1 MGFHGRL
8 SSKETGAN
16 SRLCSFC
23 SENGCYCD
31 IAEAPFE
38 ERNRLIAIKDQVKEV
53 ENKFMFLQIC
63 MIFYLGFY
71 TCGNMHTQRM
81 SSWQQMDRQ
90 AAFNSLE
97 ESRLNLVAKVTE
109 YKGRRELDV
118 VTELNACF
126 GSENNVPFN
135 WDFGGRLIK
144 KNEPA
149 GGFHS
154 RSFLTNCIRKLLVSW
169 KWQKVYGIA
178 VKLAMVS
185 VSISSVIAAY
195 STRQLLCTS
204 SRKMIPFLSFKD
216 AGKSSSLLTFSKN
229 PLDVFFGRG

>member
-23 SENGCYCD
+23 SENGCYCY

-53 ENKFMFLQIC
+53 ENKFMFLQ
-63 MIFYLGFY
+63 
-71 TCGNMHTQRM
+71 RM
-81 SSWQQMDRQ
+81 SSWQRMDRQ

-204 SRKMIPFLSFKD
+204 SRKMIPFLSFKE

>member
-38 ERNRLIAIKDQVKEV
+38 ERNRLIAIKDQVKKV
-53 ENKFMFLQIC
+53 ENKFMFL
-63 MIFYLGFY
+63 
-71 TCGNMHTQRM
+71 QRM

-97 ESRLNLVAKVTE
+97 ESRLNLVAKVIE
-109 YKGRRELDV
+109 YKGRKELDV

-135 WDFGGRLIK
+135 WDFRGRLIK

-154 RSFLTNCIRKLLVSW
+154 RRFLTNCIRKLLVSW

-178 VKLAMVS
+178 VKLAMFS

-195 STRQLLCTS
+195 STWQLLYTS
-204 SRKMIPFLSFKD
+204 SRKMIPFLSFKE
-216 AGKSSSLLTFSKN
+216 AGKSGSLLTFSKN

>member
-53 ENKFMFLQIC
+53 ENKFMFLQ
-63 MIFYLGFY
+63 
-71 TCGNMHTQRM
+71 RM

-97 ESRLNLVAKVTE
+97 ERRLNLVSKVTE

>member
-53 ENKFMFLQIC
+53 ENKFMFLQ
-63 MIFYLGFY
+63 
-71 TCGNMHTQRM
+71 RM

-97 ESRLNLVAKVTE
+97 ERRLNLVSK
-109 YKGRRELDV
+109 